1 MAVIRLLQLT
11 DTHLVG
17 DPLGEMR
24 GVRTL
29 DTLRKVLR
37 GAAADLEA
45 ADAVLL
51 TGDIV
56 HDDPDGYAWV
66 RHELGSLAK
75 PVLCI
80 PGNHDDPQLLR
91 EALGGPPFRHL
102 GHHDLGAWR
111 IVLLDS
117 TVPGEAAG
125 ELPVTELARLKAV
138 LGPGSPPHALV
149 VLHHQPLPVG
159 SAGLDSV
166 GLRNSTALQ
175 AIIEGLPKVR
185 ALLGGHV
192 HQESEQRLGAVR
204 VFTTPSTCM
213 QFRPQVAGFEIDDR
227 GPGCRV
233 LELHPDGGLQTRVR
247 WFD

>member
-29 DTLRKVLR
+29 ETLRKVLR
-37 GAAADLEA
+37 GAAAYLEA

-91 EALGGPPFRHL
+91 DALSEPPFRHL

-117 TVPGEAAG
+117 TLPGEAAG
-125 ELPVTELARLKAV
+125 ELPATELARLEAA
-138 LGPGSPPHALV
+138 LGPDSPPHALV

-166 GLRNSTALQ
+166 GLRNSAALQ
-175 AIIEGLPKVR
+175 RMIAGLPTVR

-192 HQESEQRLGAVR
+192 HQES
-204 VFTTPSTCM
+204 
-213 QFRPQVAGFEIDDR
+213 
-227 GPGCRV
+227 
-233 LELHPDGGLQTRVR
+233 
-247 WFD
+247 